1 LRKGERISH
10 FEIVDKLGGGGMGV
24 VYEARDVEL
33 NRTVALKFLPPHLST
48 DESAQ
53 ERFMQ
58 EARAASSLD
67 HPNICTIY
75 EIGRTDEGEIFI
87 AMAFYGGRTLKSVLE
102 DGPVTAEQAG
112 RITRQIAA
120 GLTRAHEAGITH
132 RDIKPAN
139 IMVTDRGA
147 IKILDFGLAKLAEG
161 ADLTREGSTL
171 GTAAYMSPEQAR
183 GDEVDHRSD
192 LWSLGVVAYEMLA
205 GRKPFAGDYEQ
216 AAVYSILNEQP
227 EELSDGIPDDLRDVA
242 NGLLTKDAAARIG
255 SASEVE
261 ARLESYGGGSTVTSV
276 SNVAQISRRTRK
288 VLPSSLPLKRVMTVL
303 VGVVAIAAVLFFI
316 SLAGE
321 DGEEPNMASPESSSP
336 SLAVMYFDNQTPEE
350 NLERVL
356 VDMLTTNLARYDNVN
371 VMSSQR
377 LFDILKQLGKQDIE
391 FVDRSVATEVAE
403 KGRIQ
408 TMVMGSIIQLGNQ
421 IRINTQLTDVKTG
434 SILASVSESGDSVED
449 VFSMVDRLT
458 ERISSE
464 LSFDTELSS
473 VRIADVTTSSL
484 SAYRLFVEGREAE
497 SNWAFA
503 DAVERYE
510 AAVAD
515 DSTFAMAYGR
525 LAGAHAL
532 LDFFRTGAWASSTT
546 TKSAIA
552 AARRHADRATDL
564 ERLLL
569 AVWIA
574 TWDGDAERADSLA
587 GPLLEKY
594 PQEKDVVLAAAE
606 AKLVFHDP
614 RAAADLF
621 ERAIE
626 LDPTAENVYNQLGYL
641 FAGLGEYDRALSAI
655 RKYRSLKPDV
665 WNPYD
670 SEWDVLVQAGRLDE
684 ADAILTEALAR
695 NADWYWLYR
704 QRGVSR
710 ILQGRFVDAR
720 ADFLKYGERST
731 QSQLYLSILSLYQ
744 GRIADARHEIGL
756 LVELAPEDTALVR
769 RLQYMGVVQG
779 LTGDVDE
786 GLRALEQSTRLALR
800 TGQQPFEATNAYA
813 AATLAIDARRWDAA
827 ESFMR
832 SLEQVVEHS
841 DLKQFSRLEEVLAIR
856 RRIAQGT
863 DDGNVEVGT
872 VVFGGQGS
880 PPEMFYLKSE
890 TLRRRGDY
898 VQAAGTLDSL
908 RTAVLSGRYWVVPYV
923 TFFHERSLLDLRLG
937 RIYEEA
943 GDVGAAVK
951 HYRTVHEQW
960 RNADADFEPMKETV
974 AALARLGAND

>member
-1 LRKGERISH
+1 MRKGERISH

-24 VYEARDVEL
+24 VYTARDVEL

-75 EIGRTDEGEIFI
+75 EIGRTGEGEIFI

-102 DGPVTAEQAG
+102 DGPLTAEQAG

-147 IKILDFGLAKLAEG
+147 VKILDFGLAKLAEG
-161 ADLTREGSTL
+161 ADLTREDSTL

-227 EELSDGIPDDLRDVA
+227 EELSDGIPDELRDVV
-242 NGLLTKDAAARIG
+242 NGLLTKDAAVRIG

-276 SNVAQISRRTRK
+276 SNVAQISRRTRT
-288 VLPSSLPLKRVMTVL
+288 VLPSSLSLKRVMTVL
-303 VGVVAIAAVLFFI
+303 VGVVAIAAVLIFI

-321 DGEEPNMASPESSSP
+321 DGEEPIMASPESSSP

-408 TMVMGSIIQLGNQ
+408 TMVMGSIIQLGSQ
-421 IRINTQLTDVKTG
+421 IRINAQLTDVETG

-458 ERISSE
+458 ERISAE
-464 LSFDTELSS
+464 LSFDTELSA

-497 SNWAFA
+497 TNWAFA
-503 DAVERYE
+503 DAVERYQ
-510 AAVAD
+510 AAVAED
-515 DSTFAMAYGR
+515 TTFAMAYGR
-525 LAGAHAL
+525 LAGAQGM
-532 LDFFRTGAWASSTT
+532 LDFFRTGAWASSATAR
-546 TKSAIA
+546 SAIA
-552 AARRHADRATDL
+552 AARRHADRTTDL
-564 ERLLL
+564 ERRLL

-574 TWDGDAERADSLA
+574 MWDGDAERADSLA
-587 GPLLEKY
+587 GPLLERY
-594 PQEKDVVLAAAE
+594 PQEKDVLLATAE
-606 AKLVFHDP
+606 AKIRSDDP
-614 RAAADLF
+614 MSAARLF

-626 LDPTAENVYNQLGYL
+626 LDPTAENVYNNLGYL
-641 FAGLGEYDRALSAI
+641 YLGLGEYDLALSAI
-655 RKYRSLKPDV
+655 TKYRSLKPDV

-684 ADAILTEALAR
+684 ADAILTKALAR
-695 NADWYWLYR
+695 NADWYWLHR
-704 QRGVSR
+704 QRGLSR
-710 ILQGRFVDAR
+710 ILQGRFVDSQT
-720 ADFLKYGERST
+720 DFLKYGERST
-731 QSQLYLSILSLYQ
+731 QSHLFLSILSLYQ
-744 GRIADARHEIGL
+744 GRVVDARREIDL
-756 LVELAPEDTALVR
+756 YAERAADDTSLVR
-769 RLQYMGVVQG
+769 RLQYRGVIHG

-786 GLRALEQSTRLALR
+786 GLQALEESTRLALR
-800 TGQQPFEATNAYA
+800 TDQRPFEAINAYA
-813 AATLAIDARRWDAA
+813 AATLAIDARRWDNA
-827 ESFMR
+827 ESFTR
-832 SLEQVVEHS
+832 SLRQVVEQS
-841 DLKQFSRLEEVLAIR
+841 DLKQLSALEEVLAIR
-856 RRIAQGT
+856 RRVTRGT
-863 DDGNVEVGT
+863 DAGNVQVGT

-890 TLRRRGDY
+890 VFRRRGDY
-898 VQAAGTLDSL
+898 KQAAATLDLL
-908 RTAVLSGRYWVVPYV
+908 RTANLSGRYWVIPYA

-943 GDVGAAVK
+943 GDVEAAVT
-951 HYRTVHEQW
+951 HYRTAQEQW

-974 AALARLGAND
+974 GALDRLGAND